1 MVVQTVLLELKKNC
15 MVLTDNLVG
24 ISEHINEMMRLL
36 KVGSNDTRIVGIYG
50 MGGIGKTTIAKC
62 IYKKLVCCFEC
73 CSFLENIQKATP
85 HKGLVSL
92 QKRLAHGTLKSCP
105 DIIDVNSGIDIIK
118 QRFLNKK
125 VLIVLDDLNEKSQ
138 FDYLVRNCEFYG
150 RGSRII
156 VTTRDKHCLNV
167 IQVDATY
174 EPPFMNSVQSL
185 QLFSM
190 HAFRKKFPPKDF
202 DDISKKV
209 ASFAAGLPLTLE
221 VIGSFLSDKTKV
233 VWEYT
238 LKKLKKLPAN
248 KVQER
253 EIVREEDRQNPGG
266 RSRLWDRKEALDV
279 LKECR
284 GTKKVE
290 VLSLKLLYND
300 MSLTCREFRKL
311 FNLRYLQVDSGNF
324 VGDFKHH
331 FSQLRWLCWKKC
343 PHDFEA
349 IHFHMKNLVV
359 LDLSYSSITEN
370 WEGWSQIEMSNKLK
384 VLNLTNCNLR
394 RTPDFSANASLE
406 ILILDHCGKL
416 VEIDPSIGNLK
427 NLRVLNISWSKIR
440 NLPDEIWMLEKLEV
454 IDASGCS
461 CLEGNIPIGIGRFS
475 SLRHSSLIHTKIQS
489 LPTSICELSC
499 LQTLDL
505 DFCIK
510 LEVVPDLPSSLEIL
524 KVKHFG
530 SRNLRV
536 TPSVANLVNLQE
548 LGFSGL
554 RGYVELSRDIEKFTK
569 LQVLM
574 LDHSNI
580 RTLPKGIDA
589 LSRLKILTVRSC
601 DDLQCILGLPSSLVE
616 LSLEYCVSMERLPDL
631 SNLKKL

>member
-1 MVVQTVLLELKKNC
+1 M
-15 MVLTDNLVG
+15 
-24 ISEHINEMMRLL
+24 
-36 KVGSNDTRIVGIYG
+36 
-50 MGGIGKTTIAKC
+50 
-62 IYKKLVCCFEC
+62 
-73 CSFLENIQKATP
+73 
-85 HKGLVSL
+85 
-92 QKRLAHGTLKSCP
+92 
-105 DIIDVNSGIDIIK
+105 
-118 QRFLNKK
+118 
-125 VLIVLDDLNEKSQ
+125 
-138 FDYLVRNCEFYG
+138 
-150 RGSRII
+150 
-156 VTTRDKHCLNV
+156 
-167 IQVDATY
+167 
-174 EPPFMNSVQSL
+174 
-185 QLFSM
+185 
-190 HAFRKKFPPKDF
+190 
-202 DDISKKV
+202 
-209 ASFAAGLPLTLE
+209 GLPLTLE

-248 KVQER
+248 KVQERLKISYDKLNYEQKQIFLDIACHFIGMDKTGAFYMWDDCGYYPEEGIIVLCLMSLVKIGDDNVLRMHDQLRDLGR